1 MILDDLKAFI
11 CDAGIVDESAVKY
24 DYDSTSGENVVV
36 LWLNGSEPCDLAR
49 YSTVQVTVKN
59 LDLDVS
65 RLVCEEIF
73 KLIYPDEIFQKAV
86 KINDKI
92 MHVRAL
98 KSPYYLQKDTS
109 GRHCYVFNI
118 ALIYENS

>member
-11 CDAGIVDESAVKY
+11 SGAGIVDEDAIKY
-24 DYDSTSGENVVV
+24 DYDSTNGENVVV

-59 LDLDVS
+59 SDLDVS

-73 KLIYPDEIFQKAV
+73 RLLYPDEIFQKSMR
-86 KINDKI
+86 INEKI
-92 MHVRAL
+92 MHIRAL
-98 KSPYYLQKDTS
+98 KTPYYLEKDTS

-118 ALIYENS
+118 AAIYGN